1 MRKLYLFL
9 SLALLFCSVSVTWGR
24 IQKKDPQQTTLGIQA
39 PADGMMLAF
48 NRIAYNASGSESNLW
63 LCASSD
69 EAPQLT
75 VASTGDPQS
84 NSMAWILEASD
95 VVIEE
100 GVQSFYLKN
109 LETDSYLYFV
119 GSSGDSDLALGNKS
133 EAKSFI
139 IVPTKQGVPLMGSEQ
154 TDFEGKGGVVKDGD
168 WMILSKVNGEFRN
181 INTFAGAGS
190 QGFMGIYADYASWY
204 TAYEVETFESTI
216 AELQDALEEMPAL
229 GVKGGTAPGCYPAT
243 LVEEYTEARAAVYD
257 LTQLIEAPSV
267 EVAQAAIARLRAADA
282 AIKAA
287 SRVPL
292 TTGFYRIV
300 SALPAFEQLQGI
312 RYAMGTNGTA
322 PNWSAYD
329 TELDAQVWSIT
340 SQGNDSFTMQNIGN
354 SLFIIAP
361 TTIGTSQP
369 VNRMGE
375 EPTDN
380 ITITFFDNAS
390 SARIK
395 INGSADLHANG
406 HSAGAGTG
414 NNIVFWNG
422 ESNNASAWFFEPVT
436 TEEEAKFT
444 AMLEQN
450 KLTLEFNKLLA
461 EAQSKY
467 DIAAVYKKAADAKG
481 LITEVEQ
488 LSSNADHN
496 AFASTP
502 DGQGLAGL
510 IDDDIH
516 TFFHSLWYAA
526 EGAPAAYHNLT
537 VDLKQPLDK
546 FAFSITP
553 RKYTPK
559 AEYDPSNPDTYGVQ
573 NQLLNRPTEI
583 VLYGAVA
590 GADIDDP
597 ASWEKLRT
605 ITDLPSSNVRPEDDA
620 ELPFTSAGYPLLG
633 EYQYLRF
640 EVTKTNNGA
649 GINVGG
655 KTYPFFTMAEF
666 QIFNAELDET
676 SQMAGLGEVG
686 TAFEE
691 ALKQALKVVIP
702 TQADIDALRAALQA
716 FVEGGLVD
724 PTELKVLLEEAH
736 TLADGIV
743 EAQEDNAKQPG
754 LYPAGTR
761 QSLVDIVAVAQ
772 VYCDAPGKTAAG
784 LKQQTET
791 LSAAMEA
798 AREAV
803 YGFDFNTWYRIR
815 HCTLWYQAIG
825 HEELQP
831 EDRTGYIY
839 SLYGSDRAE
848 DNGALHYG
856 MPEDLPDISEDQ
868 YLWRLVQVGDS
879 AVALQCKATGLF
891 MGGYN
896 KTHVTWWSTA
906 ASLTPALFN
915 IECQGFGSF
924 SLTATELDG
933 SSVGKIESV
942 PDRNIL
948 HAAVNGRM
956 VVYWNTKG
964 IPELNS
970 GYLSSDSGANWEF
983 VPAKPVEAGE
993 MDGKTFVIHDVE
1005 PGVLQCVCYPFST
1018 TLRAEGLK
1026 VYEVAKVFADGE
1038 AAYLTEIAQDE
1049 INLEAG
1055 QPVCY
1060 TVGGVAPYDY
1070 EGDGLVTDA
1079 TQDVCITIN
1088 TDFVSTPQTVGLL
1101 NGLFRN
1107 GVIPVGSGVP
1117 YVSGWKNVIAGL
1129 TNYSDYIHTAYIA
1142 PGLMPKSG
1150 LLNVLSLNQS
1160 VDLRISSA
1168 GFATLMLPY
1177 DAVLPAGVNAY
1188 STAEAGPALEDG
1200 RRVLTLVKQES
1211 LQANTPYIIKGEPG
1225 IYRFCGDVTHTQN
1238 RYSDGWLTGT
1248 FLDMRALAD
1257 TYVLQ
1262 NNEGRVGFYH
1272 VAEGREPSVSAYRA
1286 WLSAP
1291 EGEQAEVAA
1300 FLFADD
1306 ATGVNSV
1313 EAAADRLVNVYT
1325 IDGVR
1330 VRSAVRMPD
1339 ALKELPRG
1347 VYVIDGVKQAVQ

>member
-9 SLALLFCSVSVTWGR
+9 SLALLFCSVNVTWGR

-69 EAPQLT
+69 ETPKLT

-109 LETDSYLYFV
+109 LATDSYLRYID
-119 GSSGDSDLALGNKS
+119 GSDDPEADDTYLTLGDKS

-139 IVPTKQGVPLMGSEQ
+139 IVPTKQGAPLMGTEQ
-154 TDFEGKGGVVKDGD
+154 TDFEGKGGVLKDGD
-168 WMILSKVNGEFRN
+168 WMILSKVNDEYRN
-181 INTFAGAGS
+181 INTYAGAGN

-204 TAYEVETFESTI
+204 TAYEVEAFESTI
-216 AELQDALEEMPAL
+216 AELQDALAEMPEL
-229 GVKGGTAPGCYPAT
+229 NVKGGTAPGCYPAT

-300 SALPAFEQLQGI
+300 SAFPAFEEKQSI

-322 PNWSAYD
+322 PNWSAYN

-406 HSAGAGTG
+406 HSNG
-414 NNIVFWNG
+414 NGRGSNIVFWNG

-716 FVEGGLVD
+716 FVEGGLAD
-724 PTELKVLLEEAH
+724 PTELGALLSEAEAFAAGIIEVEDEE
-736 TLADGIV
+736 D
-743 EAQEDNAKQPG
+743 KQPG
-754 LYPAGTR
+754 KYPMETQATLEGA
-761 QSLVDIVAVAQ
+761 IEVAQ
-772 VYCDAPGKTAAG
+772 AYYDETIGQTAQG
-784 LKQQTET
+784 LKDMVTM
-791 LSAAMEA
+791 LRDALNAAKGSIF
-798 AREAV
+798 
-803 YGFDFNTWYRIR
+803 GFDLNTWYRIR
-815 HCTLWYQAIG
+815 HCQTFYEVNG
-825 HEELQP
+825 VPELQP
-831 EDRTGYIY
+831 AARTGEVYTAKGVDEGVEGGTI
-839 SLYGSDRAE
+839 LYGEQDGQE
-848 DNGALHYG
+848 D
-856 MPEDLPDISEDQ
+856 SQ
-868 YLWRLVQVGDS
+868 FLWRLVPVEGKEG
-879 AVALQCKATGLF
+879 VYALQNKATNMFIG
-891 MGGYN
+891 
-896 KTHVTWWSTA
+896 
-906 ASLTPALFN
+906 
-915 IECQGFGSF
+915 GFGTRNYAITTLNPVFFTIESVGY
-924 SLTATELDG
+924 AAYAAIGTELDG
-933 SSVGKIESV
+933 TAIYSQNASFNGC
-942 PDRNIL
+942 NIL
-948 HAAVNGRM
+948 HAQTDGKVL
-956 VVYWNTKG
+956 VYWTSKG
-964 IPELNS
+964 IPVLNADKTALADNS
-970 GYLSSDSGANWEF
+970 GASWEF
-983 VPAKPVEAGE
+983 IPEEEFYDDEELPYNIAVAKGQ
-993 MDGKTFVIHDVE
+993 
-1005 PGVLQCVCYPFST
+1005 LQTACYPFST
-1018 TLRAEGLK
+1018 TLNGEGL
-1026 VYEVAKVFADGE
+1026 VAYSISAISEDGTSLFLSEEGQEEVE
-1038 AAYLTEIAQDE
+1038 
-1049 INLEAG
+1049 LEAG
-1055 QPVCY
+1055 KPIIYMAGDITDPNDYVQPATATSKDSTYVTILVNSDFITAPLTENGLIGRFWNNKG
-1060 TVGGVAPYDY
+1060 TVDAGYGVFKVVEGENAVAPLA
-1070 EGDGLVTDA
+1070 E
-1079 TQDVCITIN
+1079 
-1088 TDFVSTPQTVGLL
+1088 
-1101 NGLFRN
+1101 
-1107 GVIPVGSGVP
+1107 
-1117 YVSGWKNVIAGL
+1117 K
-1129 TNYSDYIHTAYIA
+1129 TNIGANKAYIN
-1142 PGLMPKSG
+1142 KSLISG
-1150 LLNVLSLNQS
+1150 TANDDDIEVKITG
-1160 VDLRISSA
+1160 DLI
-1168 GFATLMLPY
+1168 
-1177 DAVLPAGVNAY
+1177 DAIQNA
-1188 STAEAGPALEDG
+1188 
-1200 RRVLTLVKQES
+1200 
-1211 LQANTPYIIKGEPG
+1211 I
-1225 IYRFCGDVTHTQN
+1225 
-1238 RYSDGWLTGT
+1238 
-1248 FLDMRALAD
+1248 
-1257 TYVLQ
+1257 
-1262 NNEGRVGFYH
+1262 
-1272 VAEGREPSVSAYRA
+1272 
-1286 WLSAP
+1286 
-1291 EGEQAEVAA
+1291 
-1300 FLFADD
+1300 
-1306 ATGVNSV
+1306 
-1313 EAAADRLVNVYT
+1313 ADRQNSIVDVYT
-1325 IDGVR
+1325 IDGIR
-1330 VRSAVRMPD
+1330 VR
-1339 ALKELPRG
+1339 
-1347 VYVIDGVKQAVQ
+1347 QAVKYGKATEGLQKGLYIINKKVVAID